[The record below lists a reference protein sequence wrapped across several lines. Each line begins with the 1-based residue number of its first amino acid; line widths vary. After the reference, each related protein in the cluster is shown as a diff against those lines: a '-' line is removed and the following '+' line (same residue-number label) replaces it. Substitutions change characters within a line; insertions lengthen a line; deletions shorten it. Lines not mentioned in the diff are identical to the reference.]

1 VATFAVLGATS
12 WGLTL
17 TWLLSQNGHRV
28 VVLTRTEDEAARV
41 TAARGIA
48 RLPELELPATVA
60 ASAVTASDPRDFD
73 GLVVVVPAQHVA
85 RSLPPGAGWRDVPV
99 LSAAKGIEVATGR
112 RMSEVL
118 AASGWAAE
126 RIAALSGPNLAHEV
140 LRGDPAAAVAASTDE
155 ARAAQWQT
163 ALSGPRFRVYSSTDI
178 VGVELAGATK
188 NIIAIAAGVAAGLGF
203 GANTIAALVTRG
215 LAEMTRL
222 GVAWGADFAT
232 YLGLA
237 GVGDLTATCF
247 SPLSRNRRLGELLAA
262 GLTPA
267 EAVARIGEV
276 VEGAT
281 TAPVVLGLADARGV
295 DVPITQE
302 VVAVLR
308 GEIMVKDAIDD
319 LLSRGLKRETNQRQ

>member
-1 VATFAVLGATS
+1 
-12 WGLTL
+12 
-17 TWLLSQNGHRV
+17 
-28 VVLTRTEDEAARV
+28 
-41 TAARGIA
+41 
-48 RLPELELPATVA
+48 
-60 ASAVTASDPRDFD
+60 
-73 GLVVVVPAQHVA
+73 
-85 RSLPPGAGWRDVPV
+85 
-99 LSAAKGIEVATGR
+99 
-112 RMSEVL
+112 MSEVL

-155 ARAAQWQT
+155 ARAAQWQI

-222 GVAWGADFAT
+222 GVACGADFAT